1 MHNAPMPPLQ
11 IVQWSTGYV
20 GKLAVRAIAQAHQG
34 RVELESEEGRGS
46 RFTLWLRYA

>member
-1 MHNAPMPPLQ
+1 MLLTRRTQ
-11 IVQWSTGYV
+11 GSGL
-20 GKLAVRAIAQAHQG
+20 GLAIVRAIAQAHEG

>member
-1 MHNAPMPPLQ
+1 MLLTRRTQ
-11 IVQWSTGYV
+11 GSGL
-20 GKLAVRAIAQAHQG
+20 GLAIVRAIAQAHQG